1 MYTYMSGYGKE
12 EISVWKGR
20 TITGVAIGIIKEGSF
35 WHARIP
41 GDVANATTYNFPVYF
56 KEMEATNLQQL
67 LTTEPDPAFVKEVI
81 KAGKELEQLGCR
93 AIVGCC
99 GLFANYL
106 PEIAAGLNV
115 PCFLT
120 SLMQIPIISH
130 ALKPSQKV
138 GVICGDSRGLSPV
151 ALKNCGVDS
160 PSTVVI
166 VGLENMPEMHNL
178 LDVHEGITGTG
189 HWNPGKFEQEIVSL
203 AKQTVSKHPDIGAIV
218 LECSNLP
225 PFAWAIQ
232 EAVRLPVF
240 DFTTLI
246 NWAYSAVV
254 RRPFVGYI

>member
-1 MYTYMSGYGKE
+1 MYTYTSGYGKE
-12 EISVWKGR
+12 ELSVWKGR
-20 TITGVAIGIIKEGSF
+20 TITGVAIGIIKSGGVLYP
-35 WHARIP
+35 RLP
-41 GDVANATTYNFPVYF
+41 GDVANATTYNFPVYI

-67 LTTEPDPAFVKEVI
+67 LTTEPDPAFIKETI

-99 GLFANYL
+99 GYFANYL

-120 SLMQIPIISH
+120 SLMQVPIVRR

-138 GVICGDSRGLSPV
+138 GIMCADSRVLSPV
-151 ALKNCGVDS
+151 ALKNCGIDDL
-160 PSTVVI
+160 STVVI
-166 VGLENMPEMHNL
+166 TGLESMPEMHNL
-178 LDVHEGITGTG
+178 LDVHDGITGTG
-189 HWNPGKFEQEIVSL
+189 HWNPGQFEQEIVSL
-203 AKQTVSKHPDIGAIV
+203 AKETVSKHPDIGALV
-218 LECSNLP
+218 LECTALP

-240 DFTTLI
+240 DYSTLI

-254 RRPFVGYI
+254 RRPFAGFI